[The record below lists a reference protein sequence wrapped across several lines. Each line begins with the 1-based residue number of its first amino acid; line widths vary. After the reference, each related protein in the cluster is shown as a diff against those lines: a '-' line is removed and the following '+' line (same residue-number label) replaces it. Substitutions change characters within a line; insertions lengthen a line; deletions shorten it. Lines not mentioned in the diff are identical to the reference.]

1 MLLQIKEH
9 CLSSFAE
16 FEKTFRT
23 MLGGFMQNH
32 ACARRQEKQAP
43 N

>member
-1 MLLQIKEH
+1 MFLQIKEH

-16 FEKTFRT
+16 FEKTLRT
-23 MLGGFMQNH
+23 MLGGFMQNP